1 MPIYEFEC
9 DECGAR
15 FEMLR
20 SISDSDSEVTC
31 PKCGEGRPRMVY
43 SVYVP
48 RYSSSQP
55 MTWGPT

>member
-9 DECGAR
+9 GECGAR

-20 SISDSDSEVTC
+20 SISDSDGEVMCSE
-31 PKCGEGRPRMVY
+31 CGGERPRMVY

-48 RYSSSQP
+48 RYAGGQP

>member
-9 DECGAR
+9 CECGAR

-20 SISDSDSEVTC
+20 SISDSDGEVAC
-31 PKCGEGRPRMVY
+31 PECGAERPRMVY
-43 SVYVP
+43 SVYTP
-48 RYSSSQP
+48 RSFGRQP